1 MLQMRETELEKQ
13 NVTLFQ
19 QVEDLREQIAKLTCE
34 NESLNDVS
42 FRHFLLDS
50 LAEMPFYVQR
60 YILNSVFTL
69 VFG

>member
-42 FRHFLLDS
+42 FRRFSLDS
-50 LAEMPFYVQR
+50 LAEMPFYAQR